1 MNSANLLF
9 PSVSRLALSSEV
21 ARDNVQGI
29 PLRKAKIRSPDIGH
43 NTINDIY
50 FAKLGADDGDIS
62 RRIGKVEGID
72 YGPTK
77 T

>member
-1 MNSANLLF
+1 MSKESHCEKLKSGAPTSDINL
-9 PSVSRLALSSEV
+9 
-21 ARDNVQGI
+21 
-29 PLRKAKIRSPDIGH
+29 